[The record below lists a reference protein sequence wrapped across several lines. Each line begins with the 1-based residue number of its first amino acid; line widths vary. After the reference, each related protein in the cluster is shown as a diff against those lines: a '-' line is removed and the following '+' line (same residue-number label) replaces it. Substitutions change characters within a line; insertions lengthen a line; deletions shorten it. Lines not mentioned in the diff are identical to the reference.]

1 MLIAARALSLAR
13 QFLWQL
19 LWLAAFAQLS
29 FTSIAMAEDGPA
41 IFDVRRSLPLEPDE
55 PTYHDFYIDAG
66 PEAGFKKGMYVT
78 VVRSMPIHDPIQNKQ
93 QATLN
98 IKVARL
104 QIVHVE
110 RNISVARLYNE
121 LGNEDRPVLEYE
133 SVMIGDRIETASM
146 TMEAPAKKSKAPA
159 NPKTA
164 RVQEGRREERPTR
177 NEGGTESSPVPPPA
191 DQGGPT
197 SASESEDGVILAEEN
212 PFPESV
218 FAANVRVLEKLA
230 YERLGLIGSN

>member
-1 MLIAARALSLAR
+1 MLIAARALTLAR
-13 QFLWQL
+13 QFLWHL
-19 LWLAAFAQLS
+19 SWLAAFTQLS
-29 FTSIAMAEDGPA
+29 LTSIAMAEDGPS

-55 PTYHDFYIDAG
+55 PVYHDFYIDAG

-104 QIVHVE
+104 QVVHVE
-110 RNISVARLYNE
+110 RNIAVARLYNE
-121 LGNEDRPVLEYE
+121 LGNEERAVLEYE
-133 SVMIGDRIETASM
+133 AVMIGDRIETGSM

-159 NPKTA
+159 NPRTA
-164 RVQEGRREERPTR
+164 RAQEGRREERPVR
-177 NEGGTESSPVPPPA
+177 NDGGTESSPVPPPTEP
-191 DQGGPT
+191 GSPT
-197 SASESEDGVILAEEN
+197 SSSDAEEGVILADEN
-212 PFPESV
+212 LFSESV